1 MRTLV
6 VYYSRTGTTER
17 IAKMLAAEFDA
28 DMERIRCPGCNAG
41 GRGLLNT
48 LLVALGLRAPP
59 IVYAACDPSTYDLVL
74 VGTPVWAWSVAAP
87 VRAWLHREASRLPEY
102 AVFATAGGSPFRRT
116 FAAIETLAG
125 KPPRATLG
133 LTAETICSG
142 RDHLAVLRFSEAL
155 RPARQRL
162 FA

>member
-17 IAKMLAAEFDA
+17 IARMLAAEFGA
-28 DMERIRCPGCNAG
+28 DMERIRCPGCGPG
-41 GRGLLNT
+41 GRGLLRT
-48 LLVALGLRAPP
+48 ILIALGLIEPP
-59 IVYAACDPSTYDLVL
+59 ISSAAYDPATYDLVL
-74 VGTPVWAWSVAAP
+74 VGTPVWAWSAAAP
-87 VRAWLHREASRLPEY
+87 VRLWLRREARNLPEY
-102 AVFATAGGSPFRRT
+102 AIFATAGGSSFRRA

-133 LTAETICSG
+133 LSAEAICSG
-142 RDHLAVLRFSEAL
+142 RDHLATLRFSEAL
-155 RPARQRL
+155 RPAHPRL